1 MMTRKIFGLGLGV
14 AMVSMMAGIAPAS
27 AAGHGIRFLNF
38 AAFQKNDP
46 KGKWD
51 YDALVLGHFSSFIT
65 NMEAGSHI
73 LLLSHTADIKDGDVV
88 NIQTDVLRADKGGK
102 LGDSGINCQLS
113 FQDNSTKDTTSFA
126 VGGLCKIL
134 EITSDKDLSLKA
146 LIPPASVPDTA
157 QGEDVWVQLYEDPKT
172 GIAFYANV
180 SGEEK

>member
-1 MMTRKIFGLGLGV
+1 MRTRNIFGLALGV
-14 AMVSMMAGIAPAS
+14 LMVWMAGIAPAL

-38 AAFQKNDP
+38 AAFQKNNP
-46 KGKWD
+46 QGKWD
-51 YDALVLGHFSSFIT
+51 YDALVLGRFSSFIS

-113 FQDNSTKDTTSFA
+113 FEDRSTKQTTSFA
-126 VGGLCKIL
+126 VGGLCTIL
-134 EITSDKDLSLKA
+134 EITSTKDLSLKA
-146 LIPPASVPDTA
+146 IIPPASVPDTA

-180 SGEEK
+180 SGKEQ

>member
-1 MMTRKIFGLGLGV
+1 MRTRKIFGLGLGV
-14 AMVSMMAGIAPAS
+14 LMVWMAGIAPAS

-38 AAFQKNDP
+38 AAFQKNNP
-46 KGKWD
+46 QGKWD
-51 YDALVLGHFSSFIT
+51 YDALVLGRFSSFIS

-113 FQDNSTKDTTSFA
+113 FEDHSTKQTTSFA
-126 VGGLCKIL
+126 VGGLCTIL
-134 EITSDKDLSLKA
+134 EITTTKDLSLEA
-146 LIPPASVPDTA
+146 IIPPASVPDTA

-180 SGEEK
+180 SGKEQ